1 VTVLTGEGLVLR
13 PLTPADAVAHHAG
26 EDDAQI
32 EAFEFPG
39 PAPIGN
45 VVAAIE
51 RWQTSWA
58 TGGPVRN
65 FGVFRATDDRL
76 CGNVE
81 VEILGDRT
89 VNLSYVVFPE
99 FRRRGVAT
107 AAARLALGYAATDL
121 GASRVRITVAEGN
134 LASIGGARALGLRTS
149 TSERSETGRT
159 RLVFE
164 GRIE

>member
-1 VTVLTGEGLVLR
+1 MTVLTGEGLVLR

-45 VVAAIE
+45 VLAAIE

-58 TGGPVRN
+58 SGGPIRN
-65 FGVFRATDDRL
+65 FGVFRAADDQL

-81 VEILGDRT
+81 VELLGDGW

-99 FRRRGVAT
+99 YRRRDIAT
-107 AAARLALGYAATDL
+107 AAARLALGYAATEL
-121 GASRVRITVAEGN
+121 GASRVRVKVLDGN
-134 LASIGGARALGLRTS
+134 LASIGVARALGLGTS
-149 TSERSETGRT
+149 TSERSEAGRT

-164 GRIE
+164 GAIE